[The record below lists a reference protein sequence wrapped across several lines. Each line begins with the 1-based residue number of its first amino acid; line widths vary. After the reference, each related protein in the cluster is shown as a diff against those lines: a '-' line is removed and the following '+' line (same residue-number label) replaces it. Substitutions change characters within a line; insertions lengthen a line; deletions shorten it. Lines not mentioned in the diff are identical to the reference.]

1 MVAAPGSTMMEW
13 AQDDTMM
20 ERIEGWC
27 GGGVRVD
34 FLLCCGASLFACWVD
49 YFATEVELV
58 LRGAVFRVHS
68 TLGGSRGRWTM
79 AGGPASLFTPNEVIL
94 PMGR

>member
-1 MVAAPGSTMMEW
+1 MEFGFGFFARIHFSLSAGTGSHFMNSAGFLE
-13 AQDDTMM
+13 

-34 FLLCCGASLFACWVD
+34 FLICCGASLFTCWVD

-68 TLGGSRGRWTM
+68 TLGSSRKI
-79 AGGPASLFTPNEVIL
+79 FTD
-94 PMGR
+94 